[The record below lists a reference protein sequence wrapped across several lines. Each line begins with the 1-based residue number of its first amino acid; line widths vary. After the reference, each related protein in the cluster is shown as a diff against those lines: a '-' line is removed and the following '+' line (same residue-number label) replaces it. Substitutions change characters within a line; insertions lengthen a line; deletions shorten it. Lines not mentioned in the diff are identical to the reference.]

1 MTAPIL
7 VTGGC
12 GFIGSAYIRRAL
24 RSARRPVVNVDKLG
38 YAANPEA
45 LEDARTDPLYAFH
58 KADIG
63 ERGAMRD
70 ILARHKPAAIV
81 NFAAETHVDRSID
94 GPLAFVETNVGATAR
109 LLVETLDYW
118 RGLDAAAQAA
128 FRFHHVSTDEVFGA
142 LGPDD
147 PPFTEA
153 TPYAPNSPYAASKAA
168 SDHLVRAWH
177 ATYGLPTLVTNCS
190 NNYGPWQFPEK
201 LIPLMIAKAATGE
214 ALPVYGDGRQVRDWL
229 HVDDHAH
236 GLALALER
244 GRPGEVYAF
253 GGDAEVANIDVVRAI
268 CARVDAKL
276 GPRAEGPRTDL
287 IAHVTDRPGH
297 DRRYAID
304 AAKAQRALGWRP
316 AHAFATGL
324 DATVDWYLAAG
335 DWLARIKA
343 ERYALGRLGAG

>member
-1 MTAPIL
+1 MKGPIL

-24 RSARRPVVNVDKLG
+24 RDGAAIVNVDKLG

-45 LEDARTDPLYAFH
+45 LEGAAQNSGYVFH

-63 ERGAMRD
+63 DRASMRD
-70 ILARHKPAAIV
+70 ILARHKPVAIA

-118 RGLDAAAQAA
+118 KGLDAAARAA

-142 LGPDD
+142 LGPGDE
-147 PPFTEA
+147 PFRETTA
-153 TPYAPNSPYAASKAA
+153 YAPNSPYAASKAA

-177 ATYGLPTLVTNCS
+177 VTYGLPTLITNCS

-201 LIPLMIAKAATGE
+201 LIPLMIAKAAAGE

-229 HVDDHAH
+229 HVEDHAH
-236 GLALALER
+236 GLALALAR
-244 GRPGEVYAF
+244 GVPGRVYAF

-268 CARVDAKL
+268 CARVDVKL
-276 GPRAEGPRTDL
+276 GARKEGPRAGL
-287 IAHVTDRPGH
+287 ISHVADRPGH

-304 AAKAQRALGWRP
+304 ARRAKSELGWAP
-316 AHAFATGL
+316 ARSFEEGL
-324 DATVDWYLAAG
+324 AATVDWYLAAG

>member
-24 RSARRPVVNVDKLG
+24 RQGRAVVNVDKLG

-45 LEDARTDPLYAFH
+45 LEGAAQNPRYAFH
-58 KADIG
+58 RADIG
-63 ERGAMRD
+63 DRAAMRD
-70 ILARHKPAAIV
+70 ILARHKPSAIA

-94 GPLAFVETNVGATAR
+94 GPLAFVETNVAATAR
-109 LLVETLDYW
+109 LLVETLDFW
-118 RGLDAAAQAA
+118 KGLDAGARAR

-142 LGPDD
+142 LRPDD
-147 PPFTEA
+147 EPFRESTA
-153 TPYAPNSPYAASKAA
+153 YAPNSPYAASKAA

-177 ATYGLPTLVTNCS
+177 VTYGLPTLITNCS

-201 LIPLMIAKAATGE
+201 LIPLMIAKAVAGE
-214 ALPVYGDGRQVRDWL
+214 TLPVYGDGRQVRDWL
-229 HVDDHAH
+229 HVDDHAD
-236 GLALALER
+236 GLALALEH
-244 GRPGEVYAF
+244 GRPGGVYAF

-268 CARVDAKL
+268 CDRIDAKL
-276 GPRAEGPRTDL
+276 GPRKEGPRGAL
-287 IAHVTDRPGH
+287 IAHVADRPGH

-304 AAKAQRALGWRP
+304 AAKAKAELGWAPRRS
-316 AHAFATGL
+316 FAEGL
-324 DATVDWYLAAG
+324 AATVDWYLAAD
-335 DWLARIKA
+335 DWLSRIKA

>member
-24 RSARRPVVNVDKLG
+24 RAGAAIVNVDKLG

-45 LEDARTDPLYAFH
+45 LEGAAQNARYQFH

-63 ERGAMRD
+63 NRAAMRD
-70 ILARHKPAAIV
+70 ILARHKPRAVV

-94 GPLAFVETNVGATAR
+94 GPLTFVETNVAATAR
-109 LLVETLDYW
+109 LLVEALEYW
-118 RGLDAAAQAA
+118 TALDAAGRPA

-142 LGPDD
+142 LGPEDE
-147 PPFTEA
+147 PFRETTA
-153 TPYAPNSPYAASKAA
+153 YAPNSPYAASKAA

-177 ATYGLPTLVTNCS
+177 ATYGLPTLITNCS

-201 LIPLMIAKAATGE
+201 LIPLMIAKAAAGE
-214 ALPVYGDGRQVRDWL
+214 TLPVYGDGRQVRDWL
-229 HVDDHAH
+229 HVDDHAQ

-244 GRPGEVYAF
+244 GTPGGVYAF
-253 GGDAEVANIDVVRAI
+253 GGDAEAANIDVVRTI
-268 CARVDAKL
+268 CDRVDAKL
-276 GPRAEGPRTDL
+276 GPRKDGPRRAL
-287 IAHVTDRPGH
+287 IAHVADRPGH

-304 AAKAQRALGWRP
+304 CAKAKRELGWTP
-316 AHAFATGL
+316 ARSFGDGL
-324 DATVDWYLAAG
+324 AATVDWYLAAG

>member
-1 MTAPIL
+1 MSGPIL

-24 RSARRPVVNVDKLG
+24 RAGVAGIVNVDALG

-45 LEDARTDPLYAFH
+45 LEGAAQDARYVFH

-63 ERGAMRD
+63 DRAAMRD
-70 ILARHKPAAIV
+70 ILARHRPVAVV

-94 GPLAFVETNVGATAR
+94 GPLAFVETNVAATAR
-109 LLVETLDYW
+109 LLVEALDYW
-118 RGLDAAAQAA
+118 KGLDAISRAS

-147 PPFTEA
+147 EPFDET

-177 ATYGLPTLVTNCS
+177 ATYGLPTLITNCS

-201 LIPLMIAKAATGE
+201 LIPLMIAKAVAGE
-214 ALPVYGDGRQVRDWL
+214 KLPVYGDGKQVRDWL
-229 HVDDHAH
+229 HVDDHAR
-236 GLALALER
+236 GLALALAR
-244 GRPGEVYAF
+244 GLPGEVYAF

-268 CARVDAKL
+268 CDRVDAKL
-276 GPRAEGPRTDL
+276 GAGKEGPRRGL
-287 IAHVTDRPGH
+287 IAHVADRPGH

-304 AAKAQRALGWRP
+304 AAKAARELGWKPERG
-316 AHAFATGL
+316 FAEGL
-324 DATVDWYLAAG
+324 AATVDWYLASG
-335 DWLARIKA
+335 DWLARIKSG
-343 ERYALGRLGAG
+343 RYALDRLGKG

>member
-1 MTAPIL
+1 MSGPIL

-24 RSARRPVVNVDKLG
+24 RAGVAGIVNVDALG

-45 LEDARTDPLYAFH
+45 LEGAAQDARYVFH

-63 ERGAMRD
+63 DRAAIRD
-70 ILARHKPAAIV
+70 ILARHRPVAVV

-94 GPLAFVETNVGATAR
+94 GPLAFVETNVAATAR
-109 LLVETLDYW
+109 LLVEALDYW
-118 RGLDAAAQAA
+118 KGLDAISRAS

-147 PPFTEA
+147 EPFDET

-177 ATYGLPTLVTNCS
+177 ATYGLPTLITNCS

-201 LIPLMIAKAATGE
+201 LIPLMIAKAVAGE
-214 ALPVYGDGRQVRDWL
+214 KLPVYGDGKQVRDWL
-229 HVDDHAH
+229 HVDDHAR
-236 GLALALER
+236 GLAVALAR
-244 GRPGEVYAF
+244 GLPGEVYAF

-268 CARVDAKL
+268 CDRVDAKL
-276 GPRAEGPRTDL
+276 GAGKEGPRRGL
-287 IAHVTDRPGH
+287 IAHVADRPGH

-304 AAKAQRALGWRP
+304 AAKAERELGWKPERG
-316 AHAFATGL
+316 FAEGL
-324 DATVDWYLAAG
+324 AATVDWYLASG
-335 DWLARIKA
+335 DWLARIKSG
-343 ERYALGRLGAG
+343 RYALDRLGKG

>member
-24 RSARRPVVNVDKLG
+24 RAGAAVVNVDKLG

-45 LEDARTDPLYAFH
+45 LEGAAQNPRYVFH

-63 ERGAMRD
+63 DRAAMRD
-70 ILARHKPAAIV
+70 ILARHKPVAVV

-94 GPLAFVETNVGATAR
+94 GPLAFVETNVAATAR

-118 RGLDAAAQAA
+118 KGLDAASRAS

-142 LGPDD
+142 LGPADE
-147 PPFTEA
+147 PFRET

-177 ATYGLPTLVTNCS
+177 VTYGLPTLITNCS

-201 LIPLMIAKAATGE
+201 LIPLMIAKAVAGQ
-214 ALPVYGDGRQVRDWL
+214 ALPVYGDGKQVRDWL
-229 HVDDHAH
+229 HVDDHAR

-244 GRPGEVYAF
+244 GAPGEVYAF
-253 GGDAEVANIDVVRAI
+253 GGDAEVPNIDVVRAI
-268 CARVDAKL
+268 CDRVDAKL
-276 GPRAEGPRTDL
+276 GARKEGPRRAL
-287 IAHVTDRPGH
+287 VAHVVDRPGH

-304 AAKAQRALGWRP
+304 ASKAARTLGWKP
-316 AHAFATGL
+316 ARSFDEGL
-324 DATVDWYLAAG
+324 ASTVDWYLASG
-335 DWLARIKA
+335 DWLARITA

>member
-1 MTAPIL
+1 MSGPIL

-24 RSARRPVVNVDKLG
+24 RAGVAGIVNVDALG

-45 LEDARTDPLYAFH
+45 LEGAAQDARYVFH

-63 ERGAMRD
+63 DRAAIRD
-70 ILARHKPAAIV
+70 ILARHRPVAVV

-94 GPLAFVETNVGATAR
+94 GPLAFVETNVAATAR
-109 LLVETLDYW
+109 LLVEALDYW
-118 RGLDAAAQAA
+118 KGLDAISRAS

-147 PPFTEA
+147 EPFDET

-177 ATYGLPTLVTNCS
+177 ATYGLPTLITNCS

-201 LIPLMIAKAATGE
+201 LIPLMIAKAVAGE
-214 ALPVYGDGRQVRDWL
+214 KLPVYGDGKQVRDWL
-229 HVDDHAH
+229 HVDDHAR
-236 GLALALER
+236 GLAVALAR
-244 GRPGEVYAF
+244 GLPGEVYAF

-268 CARVDAKL
+268 CDRVDAKL
-276 GPRAEGPRTDL
+276 GAGKEGPRRGL
-287 IAHVTDRPGH
+287 IAHVADRPGH

-304 AAKAQRALGWRP
+304 AAKAARELGWKPERG
-316 AHAFATGL
+316 FAEGL
-324 DATVDWYLAAG
+324 AATVDWYLASG
-335 DWLARIKA
+335 DWLARIKSG
-343 ERYALGRLGAG
+343 RYALDRLGKG